1 MHKKIAPAAIIS
13 LKEALTKVYWYK
25 RDLRTF
31 LHSALG
37 QSALLS
43 GLNWDD
49 YKRNVVNSLIDYMAR
64 YEDRYQSELVTLMS
78 EVSAVTDFS
87 HLEKL
92 DDGAA
97 KAAEARLAV
106 KALQKH
112 TQGYDTLNEERS
124 KSEER
129 RQKAKEKAAKGDA
142 VRCGIE
148 RLNKEFIGF
157 LTEKNHQRRG
167 YFLERMLRELFEL
180 FDLDPRA
187 SFKIVGEQIDGAFT
201 FETTEY
207 LFEGKW
213 EAKPISA
220 ADLDVLAAKLSR
232 KLDNTLGLFLSIS
245 GFTEDG
251 VSTHSAGRRVMILMD
266 GADLMAVL
274 EGRIDLVQLLHRK
287 RREASQTGNIYLKI
301 AEILG

>member
-1 MHKKIAPAAIIS
+1 MPKKIAPAAIIS

-31 LHSALG
+31 LHATLG

-49 YKRNVVNSLIDYMAR
+49 YKRNIVNALIEHMAR
-64 YEDRYQSELVTLMS
+64 HEDRYQTELVTLMS
-78 EVSAVTDFS
+78 EVSAVSDFS

-92 DDGAA
+92 EDGAA
-97 KAAEARLAV
+97 KAAEARMAV

-112 TQGYDTLNEERS
+112 TQGHDTLNEERS
-124 KSEER
+124 KVEER
-129 RQKAKEKAAKGDA
+129 REKAKERAAKGNA
-142 VRCGIE
+142 IRRGLE
-148 RLNKEFIGF
+148 NLNKDFITF
-157 LTEKNHQRRG
+157 LSESNHQRRG
-167 YFLERMLRELFEL
+167 YLLEKMLRELFEL

-187 SFKIVGEQIDGAFT
+187 SFRIVGEQIDGAFT
-201 FETTEY
+201 FETTDY

-213 EAKPISA
+213 EANPIPA
-220 ADLDVLAAKLSR
+220 ADMDALAGKLSR
-232 KLDNTLGLFLSIS
+232 KLDNTLGLFLSIN

-251 VSTHSAGRRVMILMD
+251 VTTHSDGRRVMILMD

-301 AEILG
+301 AEILR